1 MANPIYLALDRT
13 NPATAQALL
22 SQVQDF
28 IGGVKI
34 GLEFWCANG
43 PVVTKDLV
51 AGKDWFLDLKLH
63 DIPNT
68 VAGALRAVVPLGPKF
83 ITIHEAGGSQM
94 MQTAA
99 EEVTARAAEVGIER
113 PKLLA
118 VTTLTSLPSTLEKVL
133 AQAYNALQNGIDG
146 AVCSPH
152 EVAMLRSELGLGFL
166 LMVPG
171 IRTDDQKHDQ
181 LRVATP
187 QQAMR
192 DGADYLVVG
201 RAITLA
207 SDPGKAAKDILAS
220 LHSSD

>member
-13 NPATAQALL
+13 NPVTAQALL

-146 AVCSPH
+146 VVCSPH